1 MWSVSFIIKYFF
13 LKASIAKHVFSER
26 SKVRETRCHFESL
39 SSSLDETLVK
49 RAAAHRARPMEVTD
63 ARNALTAVGTCF
75 AHTALDYVAQIN
87 IAHAHKDHT
96 VLDAVSLL

>member
-1 MWSVSFIIKYFF
+1 M
-13 LKASIAKHVFSER
+13 
-26 SKVRETRCHFESL
+26 
-39 SSSLDETLVK
+39 DEALAK
-49 RAAAHRARPMEVTD
+49 RAAVHRARPTEIAD

-87 IAHAHKDHT
+87 IAHAHKDHI